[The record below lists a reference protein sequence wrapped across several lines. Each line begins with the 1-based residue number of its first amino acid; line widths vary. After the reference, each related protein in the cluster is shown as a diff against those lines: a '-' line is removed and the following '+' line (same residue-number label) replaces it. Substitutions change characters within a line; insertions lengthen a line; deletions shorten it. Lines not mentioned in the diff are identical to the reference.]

1 MDIIIGGGVTGLSY
15 ALFTSNKSL
24 ILEAEPEIGG
34 YCKTTKREKILTGRI
49 QPYGDKTFTD
59 CIITNQTEL
68 EENII
73 EFIPTKI
80 PDPEGNKEIPNIND
94 DLVTNTLQIDFGL
107 HSLIALTGINKVLK
121 VENHNDN
128 YLIYHD
134 GIKGKK
140 NTYVAVLVQKIIGG
154 FPILEFNPPKI

>member
-1 MDIIIGGGVTGLSY
+1 MGCDESRTIEDVKQT
-15 ALFTSNKSL
+15 TSSSVGNQK
-24 ILEAEPEIGG
+24 EPNIA
-34 YCKTTKREKILTGRI
+34 EKILTGRL
-49 QPYGDKTFTD
+49 QPYGDRQFSD

-68 EENII
+68 EDNII

-80 PDPEGNKEIPNIND
+80 PNSNGDEVPNIHD
-94 DLVTNTLQIDFGL
+94 DLVTSTLQIDFSI

-140 NTYVAVLVQKIIGG
+140 TTYIAILVQKIIGG
-154 FPILEFNPPKI
+154 FPILEFNPPKL

>member
-1 MDIIIGGGVTGLSY
+1 MGCDESRTIEDVKQSMSSSVG
-15 ALFTSNKSL
+15 NQK
-24 ILEAEPEIGG
+24 EPNIA
-34 YCKTTKREKILTGRI
+34 EKILTGRL
-49 QPYGDKTFTD
+49 QPYGDRTFTD

-68 EENII
+68 EDNII

-80 PDPEGNKEIPNIND
+80 PNSNGDEVPNIHD
-94 DLVTNTLQIDFGL
+94 DLVTSTLQIDFGI

-128 YLIYHD
+128 YLVYHD

-140 NTYVAVLVQKIIGG
+140 NTYIAILVQKIIGD
-154 FPILEFNPPKI
+154 FLALEFNPPKL

>member
-1 MDIIIGGGVTGLSY
+1 MGCDESRTIEDVKESKISSSIGD
-15 ALFTSNKSL
+15 KK
-24 ILEAEPEIGG
+24 EPNLA
-34 YCKTTKREKILTGRI
+34 EKILTGRI
-49 QPYGDKTFTD
+49 QPYGDKIFTD

-80 PDPEGNKEIPNIND
+80 PDPEGTKEIPNIHD

-140 NTYVAVLVQKIIGG
+140 NTYVAILVQKIIGG
-154 FPILEFNPPKI
+154 FPSLEFSPPKNA

>member
-1 MDIIIGGGVTGLSY
+1 MGCDESRTIEDVKESKISSSIGD
-15 ALFTSNKSL
+15 KK
-24 ILEAEPEIGG
+24 EPNLA
-34 YCKTTKREKILTGRI
+34 EKILTGRI
-49 QPYGDKTFTD
+49 QPYGDKIFTD

-80 PDPEGNKEIPNIND
+80 PDPNGKNDIPNIHD
-94 DLVTNTLQIDFGL
+94 DLVTNTLQVDFGV
-107 HSLIALTGINKVLK
+107 HSLIALSGINKVLK

-128 YLIYHD
+128 YLVYHD

-140 NTYVAVLVQKIIGG
+140 NTYIAILVQKIIGG
-154 FPILEFNPPKI
+154 FPALEFNPPKL

>member
-1 MDIIIGGGVTGLSY
+1 MGCDESRTIEDVKQSMSSSVG
-15 ALFTSNKSL
+15 NQK
-24 ILEAEPEIGG
+24 EPNLA
-34 YCKTTKREKILTGRI
+34 EKILTGRL
-49 QPYGDKTFTD
+49 QPYGDRTFTD

-68 EENII
+68 EDNII

-80 PDPEGNKEIPNIND
+80 PNSNGDEVPNIHD
-94 DLVTNTLQIDFGL
+94 DLVTSTLQIDFGI

-128 YLIYHD
+128 YLVYHD

-140 NTYVAVLVQKIIGG
+140 NTYIAILVQKIIGG
-154 FPILEFNPPKI
+154 FPALEFNPPKL

>member
-1 MDIIIGGGVTGLSY
+1 MGCDESRTIEDVKGSKMSSSVG
-15 ALFTSNKSL
+15 NPK
-24 ILEAEPEIGG
+24 EPNLA
-34 YCKTTKREKILTGRI
+34 EKILTGII
-49 QPYGDKTFTD
+49 QPYGDKTFKD

-80 PDPEGNKEIPNIND
+80 PDPNGENEIPNIHD
-94 DLVTNTLQIDFGL
+94 DLVTNTLQVDFGV
-107 HSLIALTGINKVLK
+107 HSLIALSGINKVLK

-128 YLIYHD
+128 YLVYHD